1 MESIKAKNVVLQSSA
16 KIDQRYCHMFGITR
30 IHTRTRTH
38 MYIVHAACTCT
49 NAVKLKGIEI
59 NHKYAVEC
67 HQKRV
72 KECHVYNAY
81 NEQLLCQD
89 A

>member
-1 MESIKAKNVVLQSSA
+1 
-16 KIDQRYCHMFGITR
+16 
-30 IHTRTRTH
+30 
-38 MYIVHAACTCT
+38 MYIVHAACTCA

-59 NHKYAVEC
+59 NHKYAAEC

-72 KECHVYNAY
+72 KECHVHNAY
-81 NEQLLCQD
+81 NEKLLCQD